1 MITIKNQVNN
11 EYNIRASEIKGG
23 RAYVN
28 QNGIIYIGNGISH
41 PSSRIKAFSIDG
53 CCIVWENY
61 NEMFKEVDIEVIVKG
76 DTVV

>member
-11 EYNIRASEIKGG
+11 EYNIRASE
-23 RAYVN
+23 
-28 QNGIIYIGNGISH
+28 
-41 PSSRIKAFSIDG
+41 IKAFSIDG

-76 DTVV
+76 DTVVYPFACVGYSLHGIMYAVNSSPESIK